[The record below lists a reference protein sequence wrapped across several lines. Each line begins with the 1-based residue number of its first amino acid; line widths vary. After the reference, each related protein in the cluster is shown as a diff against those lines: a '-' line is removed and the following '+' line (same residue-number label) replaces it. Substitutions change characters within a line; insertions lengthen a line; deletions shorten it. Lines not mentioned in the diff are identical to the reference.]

1 MEENKNKLN
10 PQHKLALTG
19 TETLSILADFDLGR
33 MGTLQKPGSFI
44 RDLNTL
50 DQMTVKVKAN
60 PGDSETLASPATA
73 SCLQVSYKKPATP
86 SCLPSPP

>member
-10 PQHKLALTG
+10 PQYRLALTG
-19 TETLSILADFDLGR
+19 TKTSSILADFDLGR
-33 MGTLQKPGSFI
+33 MGTLQKPGSFV
-44 RDLNTL
+44 RELNTMQL
-50 DQMTVKVKAN
+50 MTVKVKAN

-73 SCLQVSYKKPATP
+73 SCLQVSYKKPVAP